1 MLLCITDS
9 VTCDVSVAP
18 NSALI
23 DLSWPYNQNTL
34 VWVDLRNYTMDVAYE
49 GDGKAVNS
57 DGSKVW

>member
-1 MLLCITDS
+1 MLLCITES

-18 NSALI
+18 NAALI

-34 VWVDLRNYTMDVAYE
+34 VWSDLRNYTMEIAYE
-49 GDGKAVNS
+49 GDTKLVNS